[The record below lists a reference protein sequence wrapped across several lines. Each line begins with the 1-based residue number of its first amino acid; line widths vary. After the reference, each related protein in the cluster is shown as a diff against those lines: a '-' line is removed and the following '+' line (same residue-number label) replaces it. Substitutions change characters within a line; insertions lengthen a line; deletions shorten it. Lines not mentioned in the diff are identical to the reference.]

1 MTPSGARWLDD
12 RELAAW
18 SGLIRL
24 SSRMVGLVDVEM
36 RRDHGITGKDYE
48 LLHHLSGSTEGLRIN
63 ALAERIDDTS
73 SCITH
78 RVNRLERGGIV
89 EKRPDPSDQRA
100 RLIVLQPHGRELLEQ
115 IAPDHVERV
124 RAWIIDALDRDE
136 LDDVTRLTAK
146 LIAHLKVA
154 APPRD

>member
-1 MTPSGARWLDD
+1 MTKTGARWLND

-18 SGLIRL
+18 TGLIRL

-78 RVNRLERGGIV
+78 RVNRLQQAGIV

-100 RLIVLQPHGRELLEQ
+100 RLIVLQPHGRQLLEQ

-124 RAWIIDALDRDE
+124 RTWIIDALDPDE
-136 LDDVTRLTAK
+136 LDELTRLTTK
-146 LIAHLKVA
+146 LVAHLRDA

>member
-1 MTPSGARWLDD
+1 MLDD
-12 RELAAW
+12 REFAAW
-18 SGLIRL
+18 TGLIRL
-24 SSRMVGLVDVEM
+24 SSRMVALVDVEM

-48 LLHHLSGSTEGLRIN
+48 LLHHLSGSPEGLRIN

-78 RVNRLERGGIV
+78 RVNRLERAGIV
-89 EKRPDPSDQRA
+89 KKRPDPSDQRA
-100 RLIVLQPHGRELLEQ
+100 RLILLQPHGRELLEQ

-124 RAWIIDALDRDE
+124 RSWIFDALDP
-136 LDDVTRLTAK
+136 DDPDDLARLSAK
-146 LIAHLKVA
+146 LIAHLSDA